1 MRLFQ
6 SSVVRALCAIV
17 IGGLLSAYPTETAKW
32 VIILIGIIF
41 FVSGAVSC
49 GSYLHY
55 KLHAL
60 DTDVTVSDA
69 AGNVVRPAGPMFPIV
84 GIGSLVFGLVLTLL
98 PDTFRDL
105 LVYIL
110 AVVLIIGAVQQLVVL
125 DRARRIGSLP
135 WMFWVC
141 PSLVL
146 VAGVVAICR
155 PSWAVALPIYLV
167 GISMML
173 YGVVEIV
180 NILKIRKLRKA
191 LQQQSEQVAK
201 QEEIQEAE
209 EEMILL
215 HK

>member
-6 SSVVRALCAIV
+6 SSPFRALCAIV

-32 VIILIGIIF
+32 VIIVIGIIF

-60 DTDVTVSDA
+60 DKDVTVSDA
-69 AGNVVRPAGPMFPIV
+69 EGNVLRPAAPMFPIV

-110 AVVLIIGAVQQLVVL
+110 AVVLILGAVQQLVVL
-125 DRARRIGSLP
+125 DRARRMGSLP

-173 YGVVEIV
+173 YGVVEFI
-180 NILKIRKLRKA
+180 NLLKIRKLRKA
-191 LQQQSEQVAK
+191 LLQQSEPEEV
-201 QEEIQEAE
+201 QEVE
-209 EEMILL
+209 EE
-215 HK
+215 K